1 MEVKYMDKALSDLT
15 YWKKSGNIQ
24 AQKKITQLIQA
35 IQDSP
40 YTGIGQPEELKYNW
54 TGLWSRRINLE
65 HRIIYEILNDLII
78 IHSLKGHY

>member
-1 MEVKYMDKALSDLT
+1 MDKALSDLT

>member
-1 MEVKYMDKALSDLT
+1 MDKALSDLT

-35 IQDSP
+35 IQNSP

-54 TGLWSRRINLE
+54 TGVWSRRINLE

-78 IHSLKGHY
+78 IHSLRGHY

>member
-1 MEVKYMDKALSDLT
+1 MDKALSDLT

-35 IQDSP
+35 IQNSP

-78 IHSLKGHY
+78 IHSLRGHY

>member
-1 MEVKYMDKALSDLT
+1 MDKALSDLT

-35 IQDSP
+35 IQNSP

-54 TGLWSRRINLE
+54 TGVWSRRINLE

-78 IHSLKGHY
+78 IHSLRGIISKFF